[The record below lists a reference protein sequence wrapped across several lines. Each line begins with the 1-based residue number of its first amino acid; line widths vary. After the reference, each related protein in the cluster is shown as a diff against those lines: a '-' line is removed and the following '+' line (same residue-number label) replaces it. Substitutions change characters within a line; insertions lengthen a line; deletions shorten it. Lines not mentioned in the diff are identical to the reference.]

1 LIVSFLSFFF
11 KFSTSLSSYL
21 PFSLFFSY
29 RVIRLL
35 PELRKSAEDA
45 AFEEIRGVCSMAE
58 QVLQQ
63 YEGGGV
69 WTEQHLGLLER
80 ETGENER
87 YSEELR
93 LRAHLY
99 AC

>member
-1 LIVSFLSFFF
+1 LYL
-11 KFSTSLSSYL
+11 STSLSSYL

-63 YEGGGV
+63 YEGGGWV
-69 WTEQHLGLLER
+69 DRTAFGVVR
-80 ETGENER
+80 KRNRGK
-87 YSEELR
+87 
-93 LRAHLY
+93 
-99 AC
+99 

>member
-1 LIVSFLSFFF
+1 LFLFCLFFF